1 MPKDTFFNLPED
13 KRNRIIEASMDEFS
27 ANSYEVSSIN
37 QIVKNSNIA
46 KGSFYQY
53 FENKEDLYQMIIEL
67 CGDIKNEY
75 ISRVLNRAEYM
86 NFFDKL
92 TELYKSIIS
101 FSEDNERVSSIITHL
116 YRIDDIEFRN
126 ELIEA
131 SGISSMKLFDEIV
144 EQGQSEGEIKKSM
157 DSSFL
162 SAFLYDVSMFIIE
175 YREGQGKLF
184 NYEDMINTVVGVL
197 KSGMKPGKRNKGFM
211 NLL

>member
-1 MPKDTFFNLPED
+1 MPKDTFFNLPKD
-13 KRNRIIEASMDEFS
+13 KQDRIVEAAMDEFS

-53 FENKEDLYQMIIEL
+53 FENKEDLYQMIIEI
-67 CGDIKNEY
+67 CGDIKNDY
-75 ISRVLNRAEYM
+75 ISKILSRTEYM
-86 NFFDKL
+86 NFYEKL
-92 TELYKSIIS
+92 MELYKSIIS
-101 FSEDNERVSSIITHL
+101 FSEDNEKVSNIITHL

-131 SGISSMKLFDEIV
+131 SGISSMKLFDEII
-144 EQGQSEGEIKKSM
+144 EQGQNEGEIKKSI
-157 DSSFL
+157 DTEFA

-175 YREGQGKLF
+175 YREGKGSFF
-184 NYEDMINTVVGVL
+184 NYEDIINTVVGIL
-197 KSGMKPGKRNKGFM
+197 KSGMKPAKRNKGFM